1 MELGN
6 HSRILRFDRFEAD
19 LETGELRKNGVEL
32 PLQGQPFQ
40 VLAILLTN
48 SGTLVTREQLRSQVW
63 PKDTFVD
70 FDHALNTAITKIRL
84 ALGDDAEH
92 PTFIQTLPRRGYRWM
107 TPVAWKTPDPLPPA
121 SADTSRRWSRQKAS
135 AALIALAV
143 VVAAVIVVGLNYP
156 RKASNRISSIAVLPL
171 ENLSHDPEQEYFAD
185 GMTEALITELAQIST
200 LRVISRTSIMQYK
213 GVRKPLPQIA
223 RELNVDA
230 IVEGAIQRSG
240 DRVAI
245 TVQLIYAPSDRHI
258 WAKPYERD
266 LKNVLA
272 LQREA
277 ARAIADEI
285 RVRLTPIEQIHL
297 STVAPPINTEAF
309 QAYLKGRYYSNQLTE
324 EALHKS
330 IEQFQ
335 RAISLDPNYAS
346 AYAGLA
352 RSYATLG
359 GVLGFLSPTDFFPK
373 ARAATER
380 ALQIDD
386 TLPEAHTLLAG
397 IKLQYEWDWPGAE
410 HEYKQVIELN
420 PNYAPAHEGYG
431 LFLEAVGRFDEAI
444 AERRRAQGLDP
455 LSPFRAAEVGYPLYY
470 AGQHDQALEEYR
482 KALDLDPNFSWAY
495 LWIGQAY
502 VEKGM
507 YVEAIAAVKKALAL
521 SPGNTR
527 ALATLGYVYGVSG
540 RKTEALGILNQ
551 LEAQSSKTYVSPYF
565 IALTWAGLSQKDHVL
580 KELEKAYDERHPYMI
595 LLKVEPIFVA
605 LQPDPKFQDL
615 LKRIGLQQ

>member
-1 MELGN
+1 MRKSDRP
-6 HSRILRFDRFEAD
+6 SRIVHFGLFEAD
-19 LETGELRKNGVEL
+19 LDTRELWKRGVRI

-40 VLAILLTN
+40 VFAILLEH
-48 SGTLVTREQLRSQVW
+48 SGELVTREALRQRVW
-63 PKDTFVD
+63 PQDTFVD

-84 ALGDDAEH
+84 VLGDDAEH
-92 PTFIQTLPRRGYRWM
+92 PRYIETLPRRGYRWM
-107 TPVAWKTPDPLPPA
+107 TPVAWKTPDSIPPDSLDMSSKWLPQ
-121 SADTSRRWSRQKAS
+121 R
-135 AALIALAV
+135 AAGLIALV
-143 VVAAVIVVGLNYP
+143 VIVVAVILVDRNYP
-156 RKASNRISSIAVLPL
+156 RKTSNRISSIAVLPL

-213 GVRKPLPQIA
+213 GVRNPLPQIA

-230 IVEGAIQRSG
+230 VVEGAIQRSG
-240 DRVAI
+240 DRVGI
-245 TVQLIYAPSDRHI
+245 TVQLIYAPSDRHL
-258 WAKPYERD
+258 WAKPYERE

-277 ARAIADEI
+277 AHAIADEI
-285 RVRLTPIEQIHL
+285 RVRLTPVEQTHL
-297 STVAPPINTEAF
+297 STQAPPINPEAYE
-309 QAYLKGRYYSNQLTE
+309 AYLKGRYYSNQLTE

-335 RAISLDPNYAS
+335 KAISLDPNYAS

-359 GVLGFLSPTDFFPK
+359 GVLGFLSPRACFPK

-380 ALQIDD
+380 ALQIDG

-410 HEYKQVIELN
+410 QEYKQVIGLN
-420 PNYAPAHEGYG
+420 PNYAPAYEGYG

-444 AERRRAQGLDP
+444 TERRHAQVLDP
-455 LSPFRAAEVGYPLYY
+455 VAPFRAAEVGYPLYY
-470 AGQHDQALEEYR
+470 AGRHDQALEEYR
-482 KALDLDPNFSWAY
+482 KAIDLDPNFSWAY

-507 YVEAIAAVKKALAL
+507 YEEAIAAIKKALAL
-521 SPGNTR
+521 SPENTR
-527 ALATLGYVYGVSG
+527 ALATLGYAYGVSG
-540 RKTEALGILNQ
+540 RKTEALGILSQ
-551 LEAQSSKTYVSPYF
+551 LQAQSSKTHVSPYF
-565 IALTWAGLSQKDHVL
+565 IALIWAGLSQKDHVL

-595 LLKVEPIFVA
+595 LLKVEPVFAA
-605 LQPDPKFQDL
+605 LRPDPRFQDL
-615 LKRIGLQQ
+615 LHRVGL